1 MQQLVTNILE
11 GFGYWG
17 VLFLIAVEN
26 LFPPIPSEVI
36 LTFGGFLTT
45 YTRLTVFGVITFST
59 IGSLAGALVLYAVGR
74 KLGLEGICR
83 LLSGRAGRLLK
94 TDADDVTRAVKR
106 FQEKGWPSIFYLR
119 CVPILRSLISI
130 PAGIAGMPL
139 LPFILLTTAGSIVW
153 NTLLVCLGAFAGAR
167 WQSVAAVFSQMG
179 DAVKLALIVT
189 LFAFCVYH
197 IFQKIRKKDIIK
209 DTPPRSSK

>member
-17 VLFLIAVEN
+17 VFFLIAVEN

-45 YTRLTVFGVITFST
+45 CTDLTVVGVVIFST
-59 IGSLAGALVLYAVGR
+59 IGSLVGALALYAVGR

-83 LLSGRAGRLLK
+83 LLSGRVGTLLK
-94 TDADDVTRAVKR
+94 TDADDVAHAVKR

-130 PAGIAGMPL
+130 PAGIAAMPL

-153 NTLLVCLGAFAGAR
+153 NTLLVSLGAFAGAR
-167 WQSVAAVFSQMG
+167 WQSVAAVFAQMG
-179 DAVKLALIVT
+179 GAVKLALIATVF
-189 LFAFCVYH
+189 LFFLYH
-197 IFQKIRKKDIIK
+197 LFQKIRKKDIIK
-209 DTPPRSSK
+209 HTPPRSEK